1 MFKISKEFNLEFGHR
16 VHTQSLNHD
25 FCAKGDVKQCCRHLH
40 GHSGIVTVSLEAD
53 KIDRRGMV
61 VDFKELGWFK
71 DFIDNNLDHKFIIDG
86 NDPLFAALVTDVLP
100 QQKILFNRVYIG
112 GNDGQPQIVGAV
124 VALDLLDIKPET
136 PIYELL
142 EGYFIVDFVPTSEN
156 LSAWLFDIVQQKMKP
171 FNVKVS
177 EVSWKETAKSI
188 ARYHG

>member
-25 FCAKGDVKQCCRHLH
+25 FCAKGDTKHACRFLH

-53 KIDRRGMV
+53 KVDRRGMV
-61 VDFKELGWFK
+61 TDFKELGWFK
-71 DFIDNNLDHKFIIDG
+71 DFIDDNLDHKFIIDR
-86 NDPLFAALVTDVLP
+86 NDPLFTALVSDILP
-100 QQKILFNRVYIG
+100 QQKMLFKGVNVEDSNGYYKPVG
-112 GNDGQPQIVGAV
+112 TIVN
-124 VALDLLDIKPET
+124 LDLMDIKPET

-156 LSAWLFDIVQQKMKP
+156 LSKWLFDIVQYKMKDLK
-171 FNVKVS
+171 VKVS